1 MHGSTQNHSIVTHS
15 LTMEI
20 PLITRPV
27 FHRRAVVARP
37 PPTPTTSCE
46 PGPLV
51 RSDLGPTVAELR
63 AMIHDGRLTIRCV
76 TPEGKKL
83 YDLDRER
90 LGMNPNAVAPAPTFK
105 PIVLEPVHEVED
117 EPVKVVKKK
126 PTAMEKKLKGLEVKK
141 FVRKH

>member
-1 MHGSTQNHSIVTHS
+1 
-15 LTMEI
+15 MEI
-20 PLITRPV
+20 SLLKRPV

-51 RSDLGPTVAELR
+51 RSHLGPTVAELR
-63 AMIHDGRLTIRCV
+63 AMIDDGRLTIRCV

-83 YDLDRER
+83 YDLDRDR
-90 LGMNPNAVAPAPTFK
+90 LGMNPDIVAPMPTFK
-105 PIVLEPVHEVED
+105 PIVLERVPEVEED

-126 PTAMEKKLKGLEVKK
+126 PTALEKTLKNLTVKK